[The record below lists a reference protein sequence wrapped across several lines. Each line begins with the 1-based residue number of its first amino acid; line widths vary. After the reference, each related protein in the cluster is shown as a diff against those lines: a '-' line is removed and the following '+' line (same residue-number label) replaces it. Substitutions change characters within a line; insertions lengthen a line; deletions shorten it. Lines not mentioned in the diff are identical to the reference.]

1 MTIDSSRNRLFPL
14 QGGLI
19 SAVNGAR
26 PQGFVSPQHLPSFPS
41 VGTYKLPDNCV
52 VVTGDKAS
60 LKSPEIRTYDHAGR
74 GKEVLH
80 LQTTGSGAC
89 PREDGCC
96 SHPLK
101 SKLKEWRVRQSRPRL
116 RKGVEHTNSYALL
129 GESDSDCA
137 MQFRLRGKA
146 ITCVELLGLE
156 LGLEPVRDLPPRI
169 RCGEFRPAI
178 RGCFQES
185 LPLEAQL
192 SIKTSQKLER
202 NTCRSCE
209 ARVLGGTLEKWK
221 EARNQPQ
228 EVDVKHLAQ
237 FRRAMRENIPT
248 GWNRHKYPFIPNGNA
263 SERCKRREGGNWNEE
278 GFSRTCRA
286 EAILSSGKAR
296 VVTMYSSHN
305 SKVLQPL
312 HTSLYKEIG
321 RKGWLL
327 VGPPTAER
335 IAHLN
340 GGGDYLSVDY
350 ASATDNI
357 KQEYVR
363 ASVDELIDRAAPPL
377 TPEEERCLRV
387 VSELR
392 FDEEQDPCP
401 SGQPMGSLMSFPIL
415 CLVNKTI
422 NDLALTDLLQGGQL
436 SFKEWTSHRL
446 LVNGDDLLTKEPRK
460 DSNLGERIF
469 SHGGQVGLVS
479 NWEKTLKS
487 EVEAEINSTLFRGG
501 SEVKKTNVAAFYM
514 RPDTGDVLGYAK
526 DASRTAEGFRKIVRA
541 NCKLLAKQE
550 QKRYRDLPFS
560 LQRVCK
566 SDRKI
571 RRALQSYP
579 VVPEGHDHHNFFPVD
594 PLPEG
599 YGLTREEEIMLIH
612 ERVDRVREEAIRL
625 LSGGSEG
632 DPRLGNPL
640 PKKQKGR
647 AEQLTKSWRFVKYEK
662 KPTREEKTIL
672 RVLARGWEAKQ
683 KRLLVEEEGWNPSS
697 MVIGPSDLPGGRVSA
712 LVDAIRAFRN
722 AKDLR
727 CDPITLATETVGDW
741 MRDRV
746 QLDFKSDPFQ
756 TGSEWIA
763 LE

>member
-1 MTIDSSRNRLFPL
+1 MGGEARLPSGLVRRTGGTETIRST
-14 QGGLI
+14 
-19 SAVNGAR
+19 
-26 PQGFVSPQHLPSFPS
+26 PQGEFRCHYRNPGP
-41 VGTYKLPDNCV
+41 
-52 VVTGDKAS
+52 AWS
-60 LKSPEIRTYDHAGR
+60 LTEPWVK
-74 GKEVLH
+74 KEPCRS
-80 LQTTGSGAC
+80 TPFKT
-89 PREDGCC
+89 
-96 SHPLK
+96 
-101 SKLKEWRVRQSRPRL
+101 KLKEWRAGQDRPRPG
-116 RKGVEHTNSYALL
+116 KSVEHTNSYALL
-129 GESDSDCA
+129 MEEDNDCA
-137 MQFRLRGKA
+137 MQFRLKGKA
-146 ITCVELLGLE
+146 ITCVELLAEE

-169 RCGEFRPAI
+169 RCGELRAAI

-202 NTCRSCE
+202 NTCRSCK
-209 ARVLGGTLEKWK
+209 ARVLGSTLEKWK
-221 EARNQPQ
+221 EARFQPQ
-228 EVDVKHLAQ
+228 EVDEKHLAQ

-248 GWNRHKYPFIPNGNA
+248 GWNRHSYPFIPNGNA

-305 SKVLQPL
+305 SRVLQPL

-357 KQEYVR
+357 KQRYVR

-387 VSELR
+387 VCELR
-392 FDEEQDPCP
+392 FDPDQEPCP

-422 NDLALTDLLQGGQL
+422 NDLALTDLLQEGQL

-460 DSNLGERIF
+460 DSNLGGRIF
-469 SHGGQVGLVS
+469 FHGGQVGLVS

-487 EVEAEINSTLFRGG
+487 SVEAEINSTLFREG

-526 DASRTAEGFRKIVRA
+526 EASRTAEGFRKIVRS

-571 RRALQSYP
+571 RKALQSYP
-579 VVPEGHDHHNFFPVD
+579 TVPERHDHHNFFPVG

-599 YGLTREEEIMLIH
+599 YDLSREEEIMLIH
-612 ERVDRVREEAIRL
+612 KRVDEVRGEAIRL
-625 LSGGSEG
+625 LSGGTEG
-632 DPRLGNPL
+632 DPSLGNPL
-640 PKKQKGR
+640 PQKRKGPVP
-647 AEQLTKSWRFVKYEK
+647 AVTKSWRFVKYEK
-662 KPTREEKTIL
+662 KPTREGETIL
-672 RVLARGWEAKQ
+672 QVLARGWEAKQ
-683 KRLLVEEEGWNPSS
+683 KRLLVEEEGWNPSFKA
-697 MVIGPSDLPGGRVSA
+697 IGPSDLPGGRISA

-722 AKDLR
+722 AEDLR
-727 CDPITLATETVGDW
+727 RGPITLATETVGDW
-741 MRDRV
+741 LRDRV
-746 QLDFKSDPFQ
+746 RLDLSSDPFQ
-756 TGSEWIA
+756 IGSEWIA